1 MNVNGSGGMMSQTQ
15 MGSVEIKD
23 YDDTTLGRPK
33 LWYEDNYRLAMKAS
47 SKETMASVACA
58 IKGFVQQMTDENAA
72 MANNSMAPAF
82 ASTAPLMKTVVT
94 VLGFSHEGEEIH
106 TTSRT
111 AMSEVFPKG
120 AVFQVKIQYDIQ
132 VGDGEMAAVAKS
144 ARLAVSLNRL
154 LLARLCRYSTI
165 PMSMVTVPLQPK
177 VLVAAQSSKIYLPIS
192 SNAPAF
198 E

>member
-132 VGDGEMAAVAKS
+132 VGDGSGSKKCKAS
-144 ARLAVSLNRL
+144 S
-154 LLARLCRYSTI
+154 
-165 PMSMVTVPLQPK
+165 VPD
-177 VLVAAQSSKIYLPIS
+177 S
-192 SNAPAF
+192 APAGSTLPVLNDPNVNGDGPITTKGSGCCTIL
-198 E
+198 